1 VPTSRITRITA
12 VALATAALGAPAAS
26 ANPAPEPG
34 GNKPGPITQPVLR
47 EIDKGFDTGS
57 AALGAG
63 GAAGIVLLCLAG
75 STALVRHHR
84 HPGAVS

>member
-1 VPTSRITRITA
+1 VHTSRLTRITA
-12 VALATAALGAPAAS
+12 VALATAAVGAPAAS

-34 GNKPGPITQPVLR
+34 GNKPLVVTT

-63 GAAGIVLLCLAG
+63 GAAGILLLTVAG
-75 STALVRHHR
+75 GAAFVRRHHR
-84 HPGAVS
+84 PGAVS